1 MKSLLVPLAALA
13 CCCALA
19 AEDLGDEART
29 AREQA
34 IRAEFSAAKERC
46 KQVADRKLHDLCKVQ
61 AHAARRV
68 ALAELQAQADPSEA
82 NAQRLARTQA
92 EAAFGVE
99 NQRCLLLQGQPRGEC
114 RRQARARLV
123 QQMQISGF
131 AGQRGP
137 GTLQSSQR
145 VKLAT
150 SSRGVWKPL
159 TGAATS
165 A

>member
-13 CCCALA
+13 CCCAFA
-19 AEDLGDEART
+19 AEEPGNEARA

-46 KQVADRKLHDLCKVQ
+46 RQVADRKLRDLCKVQ

-68 ALAELQAQADPSEA
+68 ALAELQALADPSEA
-82 NAQRLARTQA
+82 NTQRLARTQA

-123 QQMQISGF
+123 QQMRASGLD
-131 AGQRGP
+131 GP
-137 GTLQSSQR
+137 QAPVLLQSSQR

-150 SSRGVWKPL
+150 SSRGVWKPF
-159 TGAATS
+159 TGAETS

>member
-1 MKSLLVPLAALA
+1 MNRFLVSLAALA
-13 CCCALA
+13 CYGAVA
-19 AEDLGDEART
+19 AGELSAEAQA
-29 AREQA
+29 AREHA
-34 IRAEFSAAKERC
+34 IRSEFNAAKERC
-46 KQVADRKLHDLCKVQ
+46 RQVGDRKLRDLCKVQ
-61 AHAARRV
+61 AHAGRRV
-68 ALAELQAQADPSEA
+68 ALAELQVLAAPSEA
-82 NAQRLARTQA
+82 SERQLARTQA
-92 EAAFGVE
+92 ETAFGVE

-123 QQMQISGF
+123 QQMRALASAEPMG
-131 AGQRGP
+131 AAV
-137 GTLQSSQR
+137 LQPSQR